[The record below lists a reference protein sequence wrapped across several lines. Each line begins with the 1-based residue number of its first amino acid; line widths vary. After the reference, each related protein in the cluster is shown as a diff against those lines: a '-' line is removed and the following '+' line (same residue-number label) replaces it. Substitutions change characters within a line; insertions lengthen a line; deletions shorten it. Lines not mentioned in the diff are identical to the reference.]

1 MYRVIRRVL
10 SLLLSALAL
19 VPAVA
24 HALEFP
30 GKMKARQRRVD
41 GRATHLIYSPGF
53 NVAGASGEAGGVI
66 GVLVL
71 LC

>member
-30 GKMKARQRRVD
+30 GKMRLNRDAQVTD
-41 GRATHLIYSPGF
+41 ATQF
-53 NVAGASGEAGGVI
+53 N
-66 GVLVL
+66 
-71 LC
+71 